1 MKKRKL
7 LIIIPILIV
16 IIAFV
21 NNINQNKANDVN
33 TINLKEID
41 SSEFNLTTEDYLY
54 DFNYAY
60 DTLEKYYPFFEIN
73 KMAYGINWLD
83 NKKDI
88 SF

>member
-7 LIIIPILIV
+7 FIIIPILIV

-21 NNINQNKANDVN
+21 NNINQNKANDIN

-41 SSEFNLTTEDYLY
+41 NSDFDLTTEDYLY

-60 DTLEKYYPFFEIN
+60 DTCGNYSV
-73 KMAYGINWLD
+73 D
-83 NKKDI
+83 
-88 SF
+88 